1 MAEHYLATYLND
13 HMAGARAALDLLD
26 HLEGAQAGS
35 PVAHVAAE
43 LKAEIEADRRVLESL
58 MERLQ
63 ISVSRPRKA
72 AAWLAEKMTE
82 LKLNLDDRSGGP
94 LRQLE
99 DLEGLSLGIEG
110 KRLLW
115 RALRTAAERA
125 PKLGGTDYEGLE
137 RRAEE
142 QRSRVEVVRL
152 ETAKLALGS
161 NPSTPPTMGADSPA
175 KSPKPRVNPLFKES
189 SDSSCAVPPEAGTK
203 ASLALEGIS

>member
-26 HLEGAQAGS
+26 HLESAQAGS
-35 PVAHVAAE
+35 PVAQFAAA

-63 ISVSRPRKA
+63 ITVSRPRKA

-82 LKLNLDDRSGGP
+82 LKLTLDDRSGGP

-99 DLEGLSLGIEG
+99 VVEGLSLGIEG

-115 RALRTAAERA
+115 RALRTAAERV
-125 PKLGGTDYEGLE
+125 PRLGGTDYEGLE

-161 NPSTPPTMGADSPA
+161 EPSTGPTEGAD
-175 KSPKPRVNPLFKES
+175 
-189 SDSSCAVPPEAGTK
+189 
-203 ASLALEGIS
+203 